1 MQNKNIC
8 DNICPNDGAMT
19 AAVYDELARRLVPYI
34 VPHLENCT
42 NDNGN
47 VPSQEGDG
55 PDMATKINRTVTING
70 RKCWIHAN
78 TEQEYADKL
87 IKLYSGETTPAA
99 AHDFRSYAMN
109 WFDVYSSPAVA
120 TVTANTYKRQLTNY
134 LIPHFDSIAVE
145 NICVDD
151 IQRLFNGMN
160 CTKASKDKVKTVLN
174 MILNSAVEDGLLA
187 KNPMKSSRLKITGK
201 ASKTTDVYSVEEMQ
215 YIVGHIQD
223 VQSSV
228 DRAYIAIQALHPLR
242 LEEVL
247 GLKWEDID
255 AENMVIHVRR
265 AVTHPDRNQPE
276 IKETKTDGSVRDI
289 ALSSVALGYLSPGI
303 PSDFVF
309 GKGKP
314 FSYSQVRRM
323 CDRIAK
329 DMKFDGKIVPIRFR
343 TTVLTDIYDKTKD
356 IKLAQAAAGHTT
368 SAMTLKYYVK
378 GRDNGSVTT
387 AAVIDATYC
396 APAV

>member
-1 MQNKNIC
+1 MQNQNIC

-47 VPSQEGDG
+47 VPSQKGDG
-55 PDMATKINRTVTING
+55 PDMSTKINRTVVING
-70 RKCWIHAN
+70 VKRWIHAN

-87 IKLYSGETTPAA
+87 IKLYSGETTPT
-99 AHDFRSYAMN
+99 AHDFRSYALN
-109 WFDVYSSPAVA
+109 WFDVYSRPTVA
-120 TVTANTYKRQLTNY
+120 TVTARTYKRQLTKY
-134 LIPHFDSIAVE
+134 LIPHFDGIPVE

-151 IQRLFNGMN
+151 IQRLFNGMD
-160 CTKASKDKVKTVLN
+160 CKKATKDKVKTVLN

-215 YIVGHIQD
+215 YIANHIHD
-223 VQSSV
+223 VQSPV
-228 DRAYIAIQALHPLR
+228 DRAYIALQALHPLR

-255 AENMVIHVRR
+255 TENMVIHVRR

-289 ALSSVALGYLSPGI
+289 ALSSVALGYLSPCN
-303 PSDFVF
+303 PSDFVI
-309 GKGKP
+309 GGDKAL
-314 FSYSQVRRM
+314 SCIQVRRM
-323 CDRIAK
+323 CARIAK
-329 DMKFDGKIVPIRFR
+329 DMKFDGKITPIRFR

-356 IKLAQAAAGHTT
+356 IKLTKEAAGHRTEN
-368 SAMTLKYYVK
+368 MTLKYYVK
-378 GRDNGSVTT
+378 GRDNGSATT

-396 APAV
+396 VPAV

>member
-1 MQNKNIC
+1 MQNQNIC

-47 VPSQEGDG
+47 VPSQKGDG
-55 PDMATKINRTVTING
+55 PDMATKINRTVVING
-70 RKCWIHAN
+70 VKRWIHAN

-109 WFDVYSSPAVA
+109 WFEVYAKPSIA
-120 TVTANTYKRQLTNY
+120 TATANTYQRQLKKY
-134 LIPHFDSIAVE
+134 LIPHFDGITVE

-151 IQRLFNGMN
+151 IQRLFNAMD
-160 CTKASKDKVKTVLN
+160 CTKATKDKVKMVLN
-174 MILNSAVEDGLLA
+174 MILNAAVEDGLLT

-201 ASKTTDVYSVEEMQ
+201 ASTTTDVYSVEEMQ
-215 YIVGHIQD
+215 YIANHIHD
-223 VQSSV
+223 VQSPV
-228 DRAYIAIQALHPLR
+228 DRAYIALQALHPLR

-255 AENMVIHVRR
+255 TENMVIHVRR

-276 IKETKTDGSVRDI
+276 IKEPKTGGSIRDI
-289 ALSSVALGYLSPGI
+289 ALSAVSLGYLSPGI

-329 DMKFDGKIVPIRFR
+329 DMRFDGKITPARFR

-356 IKLAQAAAGHTT
+356 IKLTQAAAGHTT
-368 SAMTLKYYVK
+368 SSMTLKHYVK
-378 GRDNGSVTT
+378 GRDNGSATT

-396 APAV
+396 AFSV